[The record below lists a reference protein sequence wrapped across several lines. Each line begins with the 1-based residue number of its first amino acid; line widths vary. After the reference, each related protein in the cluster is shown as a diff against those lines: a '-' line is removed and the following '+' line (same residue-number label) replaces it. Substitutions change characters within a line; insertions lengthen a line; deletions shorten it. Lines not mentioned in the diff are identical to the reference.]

1 MFSLPI
7 DDTSPI
13 ERWNTSQITSMRSLF
28 SKYRN
33 NVFGNC
39 NPDISKWNV
48 EKVVSF
54 VSTSII
60 KHGILLVT
68 LHSA

>member
-13 ERWNTSQITSMRSLF
+13 ETWDTSQITDMNMLF
-28 SKYRN
+28 YKGRN
-33 NVFGNC
+33 AVFENC
-39 NPDISKWNV
+39 NPDVSKWNV
-48 EKVVSF
+48 EKVVNF

-60 KHGILLVT
+60 KHGIQ
-68 LHSA
+68 

>member
-13 ERWNTSQITSMRSLF
+13 ETWDTSQITDMFRLF
-28 SKYRN
+28 GKNRN
-33 NVFGNC
+33 SVFGNC
-39 NPDISKWNV
+39 NPDVSKWNV
-48 EKVVSF
+48 EKVVNF

-60 KHGILLVT
+60 KHGIQ
-68 LHSA
+68 

>member
-13 ERWNTSQITSMRSLF
+13 ETWDTSQITDMYRLF
-28 SKYRN
+28 SKYRSS
-33 NVFGNC
+33 VFENC
-39 NPDISKWNV
+39 NPDVSKWNV
-48 EKVVSF
+48 EKVVNF

-60 KHGILLVT
+60 KYDIQ
-68 LHSA
+68 